1 MHETDY
7 FEPRPMDAQAAAP
20 LVLGCMNFGKRTP
33 KPEALQLIA
42 YAEERSIG
50 LYDTANAYNDGESE
64 RILGEA
70 MKGKRERF
78 LVATKVGF
86 GRTAGKPEGLS
97 RSHIRDACDESLKRL
112 GTDYVDLYY
121 FHVPDHGTP
130 IEESLEAI
138 AELLAAQKIKR
149 WAVSNYA
156 SWQILEMLPVADRLG
171 MPRPSVAQQ
180 IYNPLIRQ
188 LDIEYFRFS
197 RKYRLHTTIY
207 NPLAGGLL
215 SGKHLQDRSTV
226 SGSRFDNN
234 AFYQRRYW
242 SPALFEATEKLAR
255 IARAETKTLVQL
267 VYAWAFRR
275 PGVDS
280 VLVGPASRAHLD
292 AALEAQSH
300 VLARET
306 LSAIDAV
313 HRELVGTDTS
323 YAR

>member
-1 MHETDY
+1 MHETHY
-7 FEPRPMDAQAAAP
+7 FEPRPKDPEGAAP

-33 KPEALQLIA
+33 KAEALQLIA
-42 YAEERSIG
+42 HALDAG
-50 LYDTANAYNDGESE
+50 LGLFDTANAYNDGESE

-70 MKGKRERF
+70 MKGQRERF

-86 GRTAGKPEGLS
+86 GRTAGKPEGLAKT
-97 RSHIRDACDESLKRL
+97 RIKEACDESLKRL

-121 FHVPDHGTP
+121 LHVPDHGTP
-130 IEESLEAI
+130 IAESLEAV
-138 AELLAAQKIKR
+138 AELLASKKIRR

-156 SWQILEMLPVADRLG
+156 SWQILEMLPIAERLG
-171 MPRPSVAQQ
+171 IPHPAVAQQ
-180 IYNPLIRQ
+180 LYNPLIRQ
-188 LDIEYFRFS
+188 LDVEYFRFAGQ
-197 RKYRLHTTIY
+197 YRIHTTIY

-215 SGKHLQDRSTV
+215 TGKHLRDRSTV
-226 SGSRFDNN
+226 RGSRFDNN
-234 AFYQRRYW
+234 AFYQKRYW
-242 SPALFEATEKLAR
+242 SDAFFEATEKLAR
-255 IARAETKTLVQL
+255 IAASEGKTLVQL

-280 VLVGPASRAHLD
+280 VLVGPGTKEHLD

-300 VLARET
+300 VLSKDA
-306 LSAIDAV
+306 LGAIDTV

>member
-1 MHETDY
+1 MHESDY
-7 FEPRPMDAQAAAP
+7 FEPRPKDSQGAAP

-33 KPEALQLIA
+33 KAEALQLIA
-42 YAEERSIG
+42 HALEQG
-50 LYDTANAYNDGESE
+50 LGLFDTANAYNDGESE

-97 RSHIRDACDESLKRL
+97 AQRIEGACDESLQRL

-121 FHVPDHGTP
+121 LHVPDHGTP
-130 IEESLEAI
+130 IEESLEAV
-138 AELLAAQKIKR
+138 AGLLLAKKIRR
-149 WAVSNYA
+149 WGVSNYA
-156 SWQILEMLPVADRLG
+156 SWQILEMLPIAERLG
-171 MPRPSVAQQ
+171 MPRPAVAQQ
-180 IYNPLIRQ
+180 LYNPLIRQ
-188 LDIEYFRFS
+188 LDVEYFRFAA
-197 RKYRLHTTIY
+197 KYRLHTTIY

-226 SGSRFDNN
+226 RGSRFDNN
-234 AFYQRRYW
+234 PFYQKRYW
-242 SPALFEATEKLAR
+242 SDAFFAAEGKLAR
-255 IARAETKTLVQL
+255 IAESEGKTLVQL
-267 VYAWAFRR
+267 AYAWAFQR

-280 VLVGPASRAHLD
+280 VLVGPGTKAHLD
-292 AALEAQSH
+292 AALEARSH
-300 VLARET
+300 VLSKDA
-306 LSAIDAV
+306 LGAIDTV